1 MEEKTS
7 GERKKLSLSLDGK
20 LTLKNSVTSSKT
32 SSSVTTNSR
41 AGRSTVQVEVKR
53 TKRPLIRTSS
63 ISNEIV
69 SEKLNVENNSGLSA
83 KEIHDRSKLLQEG
96 LAKTAAEAETLAAK
110 KLEHAK
116 AEEARVAAN
125 AEMASVAASNLAPED
140 KILARRKAEIAE
152 IAEIKTIE
160 NEQKKAQV
168 EAKIAEEAALQ
179 AERDRQKLSD
189 DETMPTNTKTW
200 NFNKAQDKEVFKE
213 PAKKLTFTRGLEE
226 KRQGKMTIA
235 RALDSDNVRVR
246 SLASVKRR
254 RQKVRMQADQ
264 TPAVKQFREVIIPDK
279 ITVSE
284 LANRMTE
291 RTADVIREL
300 MKNGIM
306 ANATEVIDAETAELI
321 TTEFG
326 HKAKRVSESDIELDL
341 ITEEENPIN
350 LTTRPPIVTIMGHV
364 DHGKTSLLDALRQT
378 KVADG
383 EAGGI
388 TQHIGA
394 YQITTKSG
402 SNISF
407 IDTPG
412 HEAFTE
418 MRARGANV
426 TDIVVLVVAA
436 DDGIKMQTIE
446 AIKHA
451 KAAACPIIVA
461 VNKCDKPEA
470 NPSKVR
476 TELLQHELVP
486 EEMGGDI
493 QCIDVSAKNKEGLGD
508 LIDALELQAELM
520 ELKSDPTINANGVV
534 IEARVEKGKGSVITM
549 LVKSGTL
556 NVGDI
561 IVVGS
566 ESGKVRALLNDT
578 GLRIKSAGP
587 SFPAEVLGLSGTPNA
602 GDLAHV
608 VETEGRAREIAEYR
622 SRKNREKD
630 ANLSARGSVEQML
643 ANIQAGEA
651 TELPVIIKTDVH
663 GSFEA
668 IKAALEKLGNSLVKI
683 KILTG
688 AVGAINESDISL
700 AAASS
705 ALVFAFNV
713 RAVPKARD
721 LSTRDGVEIRYHS
734 IIYELIEDAKL
745 ALTGMLDPDLQETF
759 IGYAE
764 IKKVFS
770 VTKVGKIAGCFVTEG
785 IVKRGCSFRLLRDN
799 TVIHQGMLK
808 TLRRFKDEVKEVREG
823 LECGMGFEN
832 YNDIQDGDM
841 MECFEVKEVARSLE
855 SVDQKVG

>member
-1 MEEKTS
+1 MEEKSS
-7 GERKKLSLSLDGK
+7 GERKKLSLSFGGK
-20 LTLKNSVTSSKT
+20 LNLNNSVTSSK
-32 SSSVTTNSR
+32 SARGVTTNSR
-41 AGRSTVQVEVKR
+41 SGRSTVQVEVKR
-53 TKRPLIRTSS
+53 TKRSLATSTLKE
-63 ISNEIV
+63 NNN
-69 SEKLNVENNSGLSA
+69 EKLNIENNSGLSA
-83 KEIHDRSKLLQEG
+83 EEIQSRSKILQEG
-96 LAKTAAEAETLAAK
+96 LAKTAAEAEILAIK

-125 AEMASVAASNLAPED
+125 AEIARVAASNLAPED
-140 KILARRKAEIAE
+140 QLLARRELELAEIL
-152 IAEIKTIE
+152 EIKKIE
-160 NEQKKAQV
+160 AEQKKAQV
-168 EAKIAEEAALQ
+168 EAKIAEEATLQ
-179 AERDRQKLSD
+179 AEKDRQKLSD
-189 DETMPTNTKTW
+189 DETVPNSSKIR
-200 NFNKAQDKEVFKE
+200 NFSNIQDKEVFKE
-213 PAKKLTFTRGLEE
+213 VAKKPSWTRGLNE
-226 KRQGKMTIA
+226 KRQGKLTIA

-246 SLASVKRR
+246 SLASIKRR
-254 RQKVRMQADQ
+254 REKARMQADN
-264 TPAVKQFREVIIPDK
+264 TPAVKQFREVIIPDR

-291 RTADVIREL
+291 RTVDVMKEL

-306 ANATEVIDAETAELI
+306 AKENEVIDTETAELI

-326 HKAKRVSESDIELDL
+326 HKVKRVSESDIELSL
-341 ITEEENPIN
+341 ISLAKDSKN
-350 LTTRPPIVTIMGHV
+350 LKVRPPIVTIMGHV

-402 SNISF
+402 SKISF

-436 DDGIKMQTIE
+436 DDGIKTQTIE

-470 NPSKVR
+470 NPNKVR

-493 QCIDVSAKNKEGLGD
+493 QCINVSAKNKEGLND
-508 LIDALELQAELM
+508 LIEALEIQAELM
-520 ELKSDPTINANGVV
+520 ELKSDSTINAEGVV
-534 IEARVEKGKGSVITM
+534 IESRVEKGKGSVITL

-556 NVGDI
+556 NIGDI

-566 ESGKVRALLNDT
+566 ESGKVRALLNDS
-578 GLRIKSAGP
+578 GERIKSAGP
-587 SFPAEVLGLSGTPNA
+587 SFPVEVLGLSGTPNA
-602 GDLAHV
+602 GDLANV
-608 VETEGRAREIAEYR
+608 VETEGKAREIAEYR
-622 SRKNREKD
+622 ARKFKEKEVTQ
-630 ANLSARGSVEQML
+630 SARGSVEQML
-643 ANIQAGEA
+643 ADIQAGEA
-651 TELPVIIKTDVH
+651 SELPVVIKTDVH
-663 GSFEA
+663 GSLEA
-668 IKAALEKLGNSLVKI
+668 IKVALEKIGNSLVKI
-683 KILTG
+683 KVLTG

-700 AAASS
+700 ASASS

-721 LSTRDGVEIRYHS
+721 LSRRDGVEIRYHS

-745 ALTGMLDPDLQETF
+745 ALTGLLDPDFQETF

-764 IKKVFS
+764 IRKVFS
-770 VTKVGKIAGCFVTEG
+770 VSKIGKIAGCFVTEG

-808 TLRRFKDEVKEVREG
+808 TLRRFKDEVKEVRQG
-823 LECGMGFEN
+823 IECGMGFEN
-832 YNDIQDGDM
+832 YNDIQDGDI
-841 MECFEVKEVARSLE
+841 MECFEVKEVARSLD
-855 SVDQKVG
+855 SIDKKVG

>member
-1 MEEKTS
+1 MEEKSS
-7 GERKKLSLSLDGK
+7 GERKKLSLSFGGK
-20 LTLKNSVTSSKT
+20 LNLNNSVTSSK
-32 SSSVTTNSR
+32 SARGVTTNSR
-41 AGRSTVQVEVKR
+41 SGRSTVQVEVKR
-53 TKRPLIRTSS
+53 TKRSLATSTLKE
-63 ISNEIV
+63 NNN
-69 SEKLNVENNSGLSA
+69 EKLNIENNSGLSA
-83 KEIHDRSKLLQEG
+83 EEIQSRSKILQEG
-96 LAKTAAEAETLAAK
+96 LAKTAAEAEMLAIK

-125 AEMASVAASNLAPED
+125 AEIARVAASNLAPED
-140 KILARRKAEIAE
+140 QLLARRELELAEIL
-152 IAEIKTIE
+152 EIKKIE
-160 NEQKKAQV
+160 AEQKKAQV
-168 EAKIAEEAALQ
+168 EAKIAEEATLQ
-179 AERDRQKLSD
+179 AEKDRQKLSD
-189 DETMPTNTKTW
+189 DETVPNSSKIR
-200 NFNKAQDKEVFKE
+200 NFSNIQDKEVFKE
-213 PAKKLTFTRGLEE
+213 VAKKPSWTRGLNE
-226 KRQGKMTIA
+226 KRQGKLTIA

-246 SLASVKRR
+246 SLASIKRR
-254 RQKVRMQADQ
+254 REKARMQADN
-264 TPAVKQFREVIIPDK
+264 TPAVKQFREVIIPDR

-291 RTADVIREL
+291 RTVDVMKEL

-306 ANATEVIDAETAELI
+306 AKENEVIDTETAELI

-326 HKAKRVSESDIELDL
+326 HKVKRVSESDIELSL
-341 ITEEENPIN
+341 ISLAKDSKN
-350 LTTRPPIVTIMGHV
+350 LKVRPPIVTIMGHV

-402 SNISF
+402 SQISF

-436 DDGIKMQTIE
+436 DDGIKTQTIE

-470 NPSKVR
+470 NPNKVR
-476 TELLQHELVP
+476 SELLQHELVP

-493 QCIDVSAKNKEGLGD
+493 QCINVSAKNKEGLND
-508 LIDALELQAELM
+508 LIEALEVQAELM
-520 ELKSDPTINANGVV
+520 ELKSDSTINAEGVV
-534 IEARVEKGKGSVITM
+534 IESRVEKGKGSVITL

-556 NVGDI
+556 NIGDI

-566 ESGKVRALLNDT
+566 ESGKVRALLNDS
-578 GLRIKSAGP
+578 GERIKSAGP
-587 SFPAEVLGLSGTPNA
+587 SFPVEVLGLSGTPNA
-602 GDLAHV
+602 GDLANV
-608 VETEGRAREIAEYR
+608 VETEAKAREIAEYR
-622 SRKNREKD
+622 ARKFKEKEVTQ
-630 ANLSARGSVEQML
+630 SARGSVEQML
-643 ANIQAGEA
+643 ADIQAGEA
-651 TELPVIIKTDVH
+651 SELPVVIKTDVH
-663 GSFEA
+663 GSLEA
-668 IKAALEKLGNSLVKI
+668 IKVALEKIGNSLVKI
-683 KILTG
+683 KVLTG

-700 AAASS
+700 ASASS

-721 LSTRDGVEIRYHS
+721 LSRRDGVEIRYHS

-745 ALTGMLDPDLQETF
+745 ALTGLLDPDFQETF

-764 IKKVFS
+764 IRKVFS
-770 VTKVGKIAGCFVTEG
+770 VSKIGKIAGCFVTEG

-808 TLRRFKDEVKEVREG
+808 TLRRFKDEVKEVRQG
-823 LECGMGFEN
+823 IECGMGFEN
-832 YNDIQDGDM
+832 YNDIQDGDI
-841 MECFEVKEVARSLE
+841 MECFEVKEVARSLD
-855 SVDQKVG
+855 SIDKKVG

>member
-1 MEEKTS
+1 MEEKSS
-7 GERKKLSLSLDGK
+7 GERKKLSLSFGGK
-20 LTLKNSVTSSKT
+20 LNLNNSVTSSK
-32 SSSVTTNSR
+32 SARGVTTNSR
-41 AGRSTVQVEVKR
+41 SGRSTVQVEVKR
-53 TKRPLIRTSS
+53 TKRSLATSTLKE
-63 ISNEIV
+63 NNN
-69 SEKLNVENNSGLSA
+69 EKLNIENNSGLSA
-83 KEIHDRSKLLQEG
+83 EEIQSRSKILQEG
-96 LAKTAAEAETLAAK
+96 LAKTAAEAEMLAIK

-125 AEMASVAASNLAPED
+125 AEIARVAASNLAPED
-140 KILARRKAEIAE
+140 QLLARRELELAEIL
-152 IAEIKTIE
+152 EIKKIE
-160 NEQKKAQV
+160 AEQKKAQV
-168 EAKIAEEAALQ
+168 EAKIAEEATLQ
-179 AERDRQKLSD
+179 AEKDRQKLSD
-189 DETMPTNTKTW
+189 DETVPNSSKIR
-200 NFNKAQDKEVFKE
+200 NFSNIQDKEVFKE
-213 PAKKLTFTRGLEE
+213 VAKKPSWTRGLNE
-226 KRQGKMTIA
+226 KRQGKLTIA

-246 SLASVKRR
+246 SLASIKRR
-254 RQKVRMQADQ
+254 REKARMQADN
-264 TPAVKQFREVIIPDK
+264 TPAVKQFREVIIPDR

-291 RTADVIREL
+291 RTADVMKEL

-306 ANATEVIDAETAELI
+306 AKENEVIDTETAELI

-326 HKAKRVSESDIELDL
+326 HKVKRVSESDIELSL
-341 ITEEENPIN
+341 ISLAKDSKN
-350 LTTRPPIVTIMGHV
+350 LKVRPPIVTIMGHV

-402 SNISF
+402 SKISF

-436 DDGIKMQTIE
+436 DDGIKTQTIE

-470 NPSKVR
+470 NPNKVR

-493 QCIDVSAKNKEGLGD
+493 QCINVSAKNKEGLND
-508 LIDALELQAELM
+508 LIEALEIQAELM
-520 ELKSDPTINANGVV
+520 ELKSDSTINAEGVV
-534 IEARVEKGKGSVITM
+534 IESRVEKGKGSVITL

-556 NVGDI
+556 NIGDI

-566 ESGKVRALLNDT
+566 ESGKVRALLNDS
-578 GLRIKSAGP
+578 GERIKSAGP
-587 SFPAEVLGLSGTPNA
+587 SFPVEVLGLSGTPNA
-602 GDLAHV
+602 GDLANV
-608 VETEGRAREIAEYR
+608 VETEGKAREIAEYR
-622 SRKNREKD
+622 ARKFKEKEVTQ
-630 ANLSARGSVEQML
+630 SARGSVEQML
-643 ANIQAGEA
+643 ADIQAGEA
-651 TELPVIIKTDVH
+651 SELPVVIKTDVH
-663 GSFEA
+663 GSLEA
-668 IKAALEKLGNSLVKI
+668 IKVALEKIGNSLVKI
-683 KILTG
+683 KVLTG

-700 AAASS
+700 ASASS

-721 LSTRDGVEIRYHS
+721 LSRRDGVEIRYHS

-745 ALTGMLDPDLQETF
+745 ALTGLLDPDFQETF

-764 IKKVFS
+764 IRKVFS
-770 VTKVGKIAGCFVTEG
+770 VSKIGKIAGCFVTEG

-808 TLRRFKDEVKEVREG
+808 TLRRFKDEVKEVRQG
-823 LECGMGFEN
+823 IECGMGFEN
-832 YNDIQDGDM
+832 YNDIQDGDI
-841 MECFEVKEVARSLE
+841 MECFEVKEVARSLD
-855 SVDQKVG
+855 SIDKKVG

>member
-1 MEEKTS
+1 MEEKSS
-7 GERKKLSLSLDGK
+7 GERKKLSLSFGGK
-20 LTLKNSVTSSKT
+20 LNLNNSVTSSK
-32 SSSVTTNSR
+32 SARGVTTNSR
-41 AGRSTVQVEVKR
+41 SGRSTVQVEVKR
-53 TKRPLIRTSS
+53 TKRSLATSTLKE
-63 ISNEIV
+63 NNN
-69 SEKLNVENNSGLSA
+69 EKLNIENNSGLSA
-83 KEIHDRSKLLQEG
+83 EEIQSRSKILQEG
-96 LAKTAAEAETLAAK
+96 LAKTAAEAEILAIK

-125 AEMASVAASNLAPED
+125 AEIARVAASNLAPED
-140 KILARRKAEIAE
+140 QLLARRELELAEIL
-152 IAEIKTIE
+152 EIKKIE
-160 NEQKKAQV
+160 AEQKKAQV
-168 EAKIAEEAALQ
+168 EAKIAEEATLQ
-179 AERDRQKLSD
+179 AEKDRQKLSD
-189 DETMPTNTKTW
+189 DETVPNSSKIR
-200 NFNKAQDKEVFKE
+200 NFSNIQDKEVFKE
-213 PAKKLTFTRGLEE
+213 VAKKPSWTRGLNE
-226 KRQGKMTIA
+226 KRQGKLTIA

-246 SLASVKRR
+246 SLASIKRR
-254 RQKVRMQADQ
+254 REKARMQADNS
-264 TPAVKQFREVIIPDK
+264 PAVKQFREVIIPDR

-291 RTADVIREL
+291 RTADVMKEL

-306 ANATEVIDAETAELI
+306 AKENEVIDTETAELI

-326 HKAKRVSESDIELDL
+326 HKVKRVSESDIELGL
-341 ITEEENPIN
+341 ISLAKDSKN
-350 LTTRPPIVTIMGHV
+350 LKVRPPIVTIMGHV

-402 SNISF
+402 SKISF

-436 DDGIKMQTIE
+436 DDGIKTQTIE

-470 NPSKVR
+470 NPNKVR

-493 QCIDVSAKNKEGLGD
+493 QCINVSAKNKEGLND
-508 LIDALELQAELM
+508 LIEALEIQAELM
-520 ELKSDPTINANGVV
+520 ELKSDSTINAEGVV
-534 IEARVEKGKGSVITM
+534 IESRVEKGKGSVITL

-556 NVGDI
+556 NIGDI

-566 ESGKVRALLNDT
+566 ESGKVRALLNDS
-578 GLRIKSAGP
+578 GERIKSAGP
-587 SFPAEVLGLSGTPNA
+587 SFPVEVLGLSGTPNA
-602 GDLAHV
+602 GDLANV
-608 VETEGRAREIAEYR
+608 VETEGKAREIAEYR
-622 SRKNREKD
+622 ARKFKEKEVTQ
-630 ANLSARGSVEQML
+630 SARGSVEQML
-643 ANIQAGEA
+643 ADIQAGEA
-651 TELPVIIKTDVH
+651 SELPVVIKTDVH
-663 GSFEA
+663 GSLEA
-668 IKAALEKLGNSLVKI
+668 IKVALEKIGNSLVKI
-683 KILTG
+683 KVLTG

-700 AAASS
+700 ASASS

-721 LSTRDGVEIRYHS
+721 LSRRDGVEIRYHS

-745 ALTGMLDPDLQETF
+745 ALTGLLDPDFQETF

-764 IKKVFS
+764 IRKVFS
-770 VTKVGKIAGCFVTEG
+770 VSKIGKIAGCFVTEG

-808 TLRRFKDEVKEVREG
+808 TLRRFKDEVKEVRQG
-823 LECGMGFEN
+823 IECGMGFEN
-832 YNDIQDGDM
+832 YNDIQDGDI
-841 MECFEVKEVARSLE
+841 MECFEVKEVARSLD
-855 SVDQKVG
+855 SIDKKVG